1 MTQVASSDSAPF
13 EDSVARK
20 PAKATPLISR
30 WLDASGG
37 KKWGVFGAFVVT
49 SFAAAF
55 TWFPV
60 DAVVQQ
66 NHNIAAA
73 TSTLKALKAQDATLQ
88 QQIDHLS
95 TKEGFDQVARKQYQL
110 VPNGQ
115 SLYLILPPASAP
127 IETNGGPVAYPGD
140 PGYQPV
146 VSPSAGSN
154 SVSTATSSSPASP
167 ADAAQPAQPGFF
179 SRLVSSLEFWK

>member
-1 MTQVASSDSAPF
+1 VAKS
-13 EDSVARK
+13 
-20 PAKATPLISR
+20 PAKATPLMRR

-37 KKWGVFGAFVVT
+37 KKWGIFGAFVVT

-55 TWFPV
+55 MWFPLE
-60 DAVVQQ
+60 AVVQQ

-73 TSTLKALKAQDATLQ
+73 AATLKALKSQDATLQ

-95 TKEGFDQVARKQYQL
+95 TKEGFDQVAREQYQL
-110 VPNGQ
+110 VPQGQ

-127 IETNGGPVAYPGD
+127 VETNGGPVAYPGD

-146 VSPSAGSN
+146 VSPSAGST
-154 SVSTATSSSPASP
+154 SVSSATAAGSTPSDSSPSSSSSTTTSTDPAT
-167 ADAAQPAQPGFF
+167 PAQPGFF
-179 SRLVSSLEFWK
+179 SRLLSNLEFWK